1 METKRNFM
9 LNKIE
14 KNDLFDYPNRYI
26 FQYKDAFK
34 FSLDSILLAEFVR
47 LKNSNY
53 ILDMC
58 TGNAVIPL
66 ILSTKTK
73 DKIIAFEVEKEI
85 YELGKKSIL
94 ENKLEN
100 QINIINDDIKNITNL
115 FPGKYFDIITCN
127 PPFFKIDNIE
137 KEKNINNLKTIARH
151 EVKINLLEIFK
162 IVHEVL
168 KDNGTFYLVHRLN
181 RLDEIILDANKFKLQ
196 VKEIQIICTKEN
208 NPKIGLFKI
217 VKNGKIGLKINNIID
232 VSKLTTYQNLFKE
245 VEK

>member
-1 METKRNFM
+1 MGTKRNFM

>member
-1 METKRNFM
+1 M